1 MDNISSDLS
10 SILPL
15 WRDDSES
22 TAMIKLS
29 LDIVKNAVAYL
40 TLRQTPVLAFHRAL
54 YALANKIQWHDA
66 DTYGQLVTMMGPLHT
81 EMVFMNTFGDL
92 LKDSGWTTIVTNAQ
106 EASSGVTKLLVLG
119 DGVVQP
125 KYRLK
130 YHHLH
135 SISFSNRTTWT
146 DKKVKQD
153 LLSLNGAVLSDER
166 EKPKFLVWVNC
177 YENGACPVSDPPVS
191 S

>member
-1 MDNISSDLS
+1 MALACKISTSDNWSSESFMDNISSDLS

-29 LDIVKNAVAYL
+29 LDIAKNAVAYL

-92 LKDSGWTTIVTNAQ
+92 LKDSGWTTIITNAQ
-106 EASSGVTKLLVLG
+106 EASSGVTKLLVSG
-119 DGVVQP
+119 NGAVQP

-135 SISFSNRTTWT
+135 SISFSTRTTWT

-153 LLSLNGAVLSDER
+153 LLSLNGAVLSD
-166 EKPKFLVWVNC
+166 
-177 YENGACPVSDPPVS
+177 
-191 S
+191 